1 MAEDVLLG
9 SYRLSAVTYRTT
21 TPDFVGAVSG
31 ARAALVY
38 KDAPNM
44 HVGAYRILAAT
55 YRTNTPDLLGVVQS
69 ARGAILYADPPNMHL
84 GSYRISAITTNNK
97 PVDIVGHAT
106 SAVVAF
112 LIRPPAGFASG
123 ARVAFLINQVETGPA
138 AFVPQ
143 FFQHVHQK
151 ADWPTV
157 ADTISTTRVLQSFQK
172 VVQKEVYGMPWS
184 QTRVMSEAM
193 KVLLQT
199 PLSFGQSL
207 TRVMSEVMQVLQ
219 SDVHAH
225 VPVSMDYVLQ
235 QAMQVVQETPM
246 QIWQS
251 PHYALQLAQWE
262 LYRTPMGF
270 LPRSTTTA
278 YHVSFKVLQQTEM
291 GYLPWSNTDVSQVAM
306 KTLFAYTSPLPDQG
320 TDEVYQEVMV
330 ALQHTDGEPLI
341 VGPNLVGQN
350 VLQVVQST
358 PLPVWQST
366 TRALQLAELVVQ
378 EALYDPPGDVGKTNA
393 MQTVMKVAV
402 EDKDYSNPD
411 IMQSQTRVGQVL
423 VKALQQALPDPMW
436 TSPAIVPQAHLE
448 WLQWTQYPSPGDM
461 VPPDKAALVSQLG
474 IRTLQHADFEHP
486 QSYTRSLQVAQLT
499 SQYLFYTPASDMAE
513 KGIFIGQTVEAVA
526 QNAVYPDPAE
536 PISPVYSDQITVMT
550 AYADDTYPD
559 PTKEAQPGEAF
570 QVVETIASEVEYPDP
585 TVSQVWAEVTQAVVQ
600 KSTSDTFPDP
610 SVPVSSVTLTQISI
624 QASTSADYPDPANLV
639 SPAEVSQ
646 AISQVSK
653 ATSFPNPANPASTLT
668 VNAAYQ
674 VVALPDPTL
683 HGVPDYAI
691 KHRPIITI
699 SIVYIQTS

>member
-9 SYRLSAVTYRTT
+9 SYRLSSVTYRTT
-21 TPDFVGAVSG
+21 TPDLVGALSG

-38 KDAPNM
+38 KDSPNM
-44 HVGAYRILAAT
+44 HVGGYRILAAT
-55 YRTNTPDLLGVVQS
+55 YRTNNPDFVGAVQS
-69 ARGAILYADPPNMHL
+69 ARASILYADPPNMHV
-84 GSYRISAITTNNK
+84 GGYRISSITTNNK

-112 LIRPPAGFASG
+112 LIRPPAGFASS
-123 ARVAFLINQVETGPA
+123 ARIAFLINQVETGPA

-143 FFQHVHQK
+143 FFQKVHQK

-157 ADTISTTRVLQSFQK
+157 ANTISTTRAVQLVQR
-172 VVQKEVYGMPWS
+172 VVQQVIAPMPWS
-184 QTRVMSEAM
+184 QTRVMSESM

-219 SDVHAH
+219 SDVHQH
-225 VPVSMDYVLQ
+225 VPVSMDYVSQ
-235 QAMQVVQETPM
+235 QAMQVVQAAPLPL
-246 QIWQS
+246 WQS
-251 PHYALQLAQWE
+251 PHYALSLAQWE

-270 LPRSTTTA
+270 LPRSTTTS
-278 YHVSFKVLQQTEM
+278 YHVSLKVLQQTPM

-306 KTLFAYTSPLPDQG
+306 KTLFDYISPLPDQG

-350 VLQVVQST
+350 VMQAVQSA
-358 PLPVWQST
+358 PMPIWQSN

-378 EALYDPPGDVGKTNA
+378 EALYDPPGDIGKTNA
-393 MQTVMKVAV
+393 MQSVLKVAI
-402 EDKDYSNPD
+402 EDTDYIDPV
-411 IMQSQTRVGQVL
+411 IMQSQTVVPQVAM
-423 VKALQQALPDPMW
+423 KALQSNPLPIW

-461 VPPDKAALVSQLG
+461 IPPVNAALTSQLG
-474 IRTLQHADFEHP
+474 IQTLQHSDVVHP
-486 QSYTRSLQVAQLT
+486 QSFTRALQMAQLT
-499 SQYLFYTPASDMAE
+499 SQYLFYTPASDLAT
-513 KGIFIGQTVEAVA
+513 KGVFIGQTVEAVA
-526 QNAVYPDPAE
+526 RNAVYPDPAE
-536 PISPVYSDQITVMT
+536 PISPVYSDQISVMT
-550 AYADDTYPD
+550 AYTDDTYPD

-585 TVSQVWAEVTQAVVQ
+585 AVSQVWAEVTQAVVQ
-600 KSTSDTFPDP
+600 KATSDTFPDP
-610 SVPVSSVTLTQISI
+610 TVPVSSVTLTQISI
-624 QASTSADYPDPANLV
+624 QASTSADYGDPANMV

-646 AISQVSK
+646 AVTQVSK
-653 ATSFPNPANPASTLT
+653 VTSFPNPANPASTLT
-668 VNAAYQ
+668 VDMALQ
-674 VVALPDPTL
+674 MVALPDPTL
-683 HGVPDYAI
+683 YGVPDYAI

>member
-9 SYRLSAVTYRTT
+9 SYRLTTVTYNTT
-21 TPDFVGAVSG
+21 TPDAVGAVTS
-31 ARAALVY
+31 ARAAVVY

-44 HVGAYRILAAT
+44 HVGAYRISAVT
-55 YRTNTPDLLGVVQS
+55 MNTTSPDLLGVASS
-69 ARGAILYADPPNMHL
+69 AKASILYADPPNMHF
-84 GSYRISAITTNNK
+84 GSYRISAITTNNS

-112 LIRPPAGFASG
+112 LIRPPAGFASA

-151 ADWPTV
+151 ANWPTV
-157 ADTISTTRVLQSFQK
+157 ANTISTTRVLQNFQK
-172 VVQKEVYGMPWS
+172 VIQREVYGMPWS

-199 PLSFGQSL
+199 PTSFGQSL
-207 TRVMSEVMQVLQ
+207 TRVMSEAMQVLQ

-225 VPVSMDYVLQ
+225 VPVSMDYALQ
-235 QAMQVVQETPM
+235 QAMQVVQQTPM

-251 PHYALQLAQWE
+251 PHYALSLAQWE

-278 YHVSFKVLQQTEM
+278 YHTSLKVLQQTEM
-291 GYLPWSNTDVSQVAM
+291 GYLPWSNIDVAQVAM
-306 KTLFAYTSPLPDQG
+306 KTLFDYVSPLPDQG
-320 TDEVYQEVMV
+320 TDEVYQEVMM

-350 VLQVVQST
+350 VMQVVQES
-358 PLPVWQST
+358 PMSIWQSD
-366 TRALQLAELVVQ
+366 TRAFSLAELVLQ
-378 EALYDPPGDVGKTNA
+378 ESLYDPPGDIGKTNA
-393 MQTVMKVAV
+393 MQSVMKVAM
-402 EDKDYSNPD
+402 EDTDYIDPV

-423 VKALQQALPDPMW
+423 VKSLLQTPPDPMW
-436 TSPAIVPQAHLE
+436 ASPAIVPQAHLE
-448 WLQWTQYPSPGDM
+448 WLQWTSYPSPGDM
-461 VPPDKAALVSQLG
+461 IPPVNAALASQLA
-474 IRTLQHADFEHP
+474 IQTVQHSDVEHP
-486 QSYTRSLQVAQLT
+486 QSFTRTLQVAQLT

-513 KGIFIGQTVEAVA
+513 KGIFIGQMTEAVSR
-526 QNAVYPDPAE
+526 NTMYPDPAE
-536 PISPVYSDQITVMT
+536 PISPVYADQISVMT
-550 AYADDTYPD
+550 AYTDDTYPD

-600 KSTSDTFPDP
+600 KASSVTFPDP
-610 SVPVSSVTLTQISI
+610 TVPVSSVTLTQISI

-646 AISQVSK
+646 AITQVSK

-668 VNAAYQ
+668 VDMALQ
-674 VVALPDPTL
+674 MVALPDPTL
-683 HGVPDYAI
+683 YGVPDYAI